1 MLSVILLSMLMIL
14 LPTLVLIRHVICGNI
29 YSYLNMNLTYETLG
43 TGAGRWLIDFKAG
56 KAQPI
61 SFDQSN
67 KWCY

>member
-1 MLSVILLSMLMIL
+1 MATS
-14 LPTLVLIRHVICGNI
+14 
-29 YSYLNMNLTYETLG
+29 SYLNMNLTYETLG